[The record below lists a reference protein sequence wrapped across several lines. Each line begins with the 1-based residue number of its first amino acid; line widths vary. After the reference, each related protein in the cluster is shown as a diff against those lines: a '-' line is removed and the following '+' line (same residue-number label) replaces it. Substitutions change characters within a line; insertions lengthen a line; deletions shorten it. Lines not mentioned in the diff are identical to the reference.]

1 MCYKGASNPDIHLL
15 TLTDKKD
22 KRMISILKFAHSF
35 GVSKCETISQNAK
48 SGIILRCNNG
58 NWVLLMDFESF
69 DRINDFLLM
78 SLCLYSSF

>member
-1 MCYKGASNPDIHLL
+1 
-15 TLTDKKD
+15 
-22 KRMISILKFAHSF
+22 MISILKFAHSF

-69 DRINDFLLM
+69 DRRNDFLLM
-78 SLCLYSSF
+78 SLCLYSSFQSIICLGFFNIDFDTS